1 MNKLEYLRT
10 LENTLQTR
18 LPRQEVNDIIRDYAE
33 YFAEGARQGK
43 TDDEIAANLGDPI
56 EVARQVLAESQPAAP
71 RAVSE
76 KKEKSVWVKVLLILV
91 GICLLPLIGSVLF
104 GLLCAVAASI
114 ACLFGAVALGGCGVL
129 LGLALLVVSLMY
141 VGTLPVTAVV
151 LACLVGI
158 GLVSLSVLGL
168 CLSIIVIRLI
178 WKAACWCGRKLYT
191 AITKKPWAEAPVQT
205 PETGWQPQPEEPCV
219 QPAAEEEVAE

>member
-1 MNKLEYLRT
+1 MDKLKNLLSSGNKKSSQQALKAGSYS
-10 LENTLQTR
+10 
-18 LPRQEVNDIIRDYAE
+18 
-33 YFAEGARQGK
+33 
-43 TDDEIAANLGDPI
+43 
-56 EVARQVLAESQPAAP
+56 LA
-71 RAVSE
+71 
-76 KKEKSVWVKVLLILV
+76 
-91 GICLLPLIGSVLF
+91 
-104 GLLCAVAASI
+104 
-114 ACLFGAVALGGCGVL
+114 
-129 LGLALLVVSLMY
+129 
-141 VGTLPVTAVV
+141 VTAVV

-191 AITKKPWAEAPVQT
+191 AITKKPWAETPAQT